1 MSVGAVRMLG
11 ARTRHWR
18 TVAVAALTVLAVM
31 VGTVASVGRAD
42 SPAYYFDAVT
52 ASPDLLGYWP
62 LDETS
67 GTTASDVTSSP
78 ANGTYSGGVTLGQ
91 AGALQASSDDAPVF
105 NGSTGSVSTSGA
117 AKLQPT
123 SSLTLEAWFKTSTSG
138 VFQGIMFAGQG
149 GGAQLQLN
157 SSGQLYGAVNSVA
170 VQSSASFNNG
180 AWHYVAL
187 TWNGSVESL
196 YVDGALAA
204 PASGYTNPKATT
216 TSPTYA
222 GQGVVIGRYWASQ
235 WFFHGSI
242 DEPALYGS
250 NSNSSGAL
258 SAGVVANHYA
268 TGTTGLVETPVNVTA
283 PTVSGDPLV
292 GSTLAVSNGSWNAS
306 ASYGGLSYS
315 YQWLRCGYDGTACTA
330 ISGAT
335 GSTYTP
341 VSADNSHALAVEVT
355 ASNSSASGTVT
366 AHASVING
374 YRGAT
379 FADGGSNL
387 LGYWPLDDT
396 AAYPNGQAAADIS
409 ASPAAGTYSGGVT
422 LGQAGPISDG
432 ANHAATFNGSNGY
445 VSTAGASKV
454 QPSASLT
461 LEAWFK
467 SSSATWQGIVS
478 SGQGGGPQLLLTS
491 SGQIYASVQ
500 SVVLESKASFNDGSW
515 HYVALTWNGSIEKV
529 YVDGALVA
537 PASGYS
543 NPLSETSVPTYG
555 GQGVVIGSY
564 WSKSQWFF
572 QGSIDEPA
580 LYGTNSGTGGALT
593 ATQIANHF
601 QLSSYKRL
609 LAKETR
615 GGVNKAIPGRSCGC
629 FGSAGDPVNLATG
642 DFSESVT
649 DVSLTS
655 YGPPVSFVRTYDA
668 SLAQEQALTSTPGV
682 LGYGWTDDW
691 NMSLSASSSVVTVTQ
706 GDGAQVNFYPPVSGS
721 CQAPYVGLGTSGTFC
736 ALPEV
741 TATLSYDSGSS
752 TYAFVT
758 HPYESYTFNSSGQ
771 LTGESSAGGATMSIA
786 YNSPSPGS
794 GSCPSTATSCTKI
807 TSASGRA
814 LVIASNSAAQVT
826 KVVDPL
832 GRSWTYTYCSPPNST
847 CSANDLVSA
856 TDPMSRVTSFTYDT
870 TNSNPTLKHDL
881 LTITRPN
888 GQTGGPNAGK
898 KLVNTY
904 DSSGRVTLQ
913 TDRNG
918 YATTIDY
925 SNLNPDSGSGHVIAT
940 DPDGNETKTTYE
952 NGVVVDSES
961 GYGLSSSSTTELVSD
976 LSTLLNTS
984 IVDPNGHSSEFSY
997 DASGNATSSTDQ
1009 LSQTSSSSYNSFDEQ
1024 TCLATPMAASP
1035 CSSLSPPAAIT
1046 PGGTITPPSS
1056 APPAFVTYNE
1066 YDTAGNL
1073 VWTTHGDYDPGS
1085 STASVQ
1091 RTTYHLYN
1099 GESVTL
1105 GGHTDSCANATP
1117 TSSLPCAT
1125 INADGVVTQLGYD
1138 SAGDLA
1144 SSSTPDGNSGGEVAK
1159 TTYGYD
1165 GDGERTTEIAADGN
1179 LSGATAADYTTVT
1192 AYDNDGEVTSVTVGQ
1207 TGGIVTPR
1215 ITSYGYDANGNR
1227 TTVTDPR
1234 NKTTNYSFDAN
1245 DQQILA
1251 TDPDNQSTLT
1261 CYDGDGNVTQTVPPV
1276 GVAANSLTPLSC
1288 PTSYPSG
1295 YGSRLA
1301 SDAIT
1306 DTFNYQGQ
1314 KTSETTPAPTGQSGY
1329 ETTTYTYDAAGNL
1342 TETDGPPTSSQSGAP
1357 NQKTAYTY
1365 DDAGQLVTQTQEGS
1379 DGSAASTTSYCYDLD
1394 GEKTATVPPD
1404 GNTSS
1409 VTACS
1414 TSAPYQTSSPYQT
1427 GYSYDSLGELVS
1439 KTRPATTWAS
1449 SGQTTTSTYDAA
1461 GNLLT
1466 SQDPNGV
1473 TTTNTYTA
1481 LNQLATVSYSGS
1493 SAHSVTY
1500 SYDANGNRLSMTDGT
1515 GAATYTYDPF
1525 NELSSYENGAGN
1537 TVSFSYDTD
1546 GNKTGITYP
1555 LGSGATWAASHTVSY
1570 GYDNAGEL
1578 NSVTDFNGNAI
1589 TVGNTADGLLNS
1601 LTLGS
1606 SGDTISTTY
1615 DPTDSPSQVTLA
1627 NSSSTLLQFAY
1638 SDMPSGAIAAE
1649 TDTPSWAG
1657 SPASYSYD
1665 AQSRVTQMTAGSGSA
1680 LNYGFD
1686 ASGNLT
1692 TLPTAAAGSYDN
1704 ASELTS
1710 STLSGTTTSY
1720 TYDADGERTQATQ
1733 GTTTIMGASYDGAQR
1748 LAAYSNSAANMSAAS
1763 YDGIGLRQS
1772 DTITATG
1779 GSAVTENFTWNPTT
1793 VTPQLLLDSNN
1804 AYIYGSGDTPIEQ
1817 VNLSSGTIQYL
1828 VSDVLGSVRGIVSS
1842 SGGFTAS
1849 TAYDA
1854 WGNPQTGGGLVSYT
1868 PFGFAGGYT
1877 DATGLVYLIHR
1888 FYDPSTGQFL
1898 TVDPLVDDTGYPYSY
1913 ASNDPV
1919 DQTDPLGECASA
1931 VGSQR
1936 ALQSASNPSS
1946 GTSGPIGLIRPRVA
1960 YPHFST
1966 TAAELGLHEYTAKAT
1981 WSLWSGGARTVTIT
1995 LNIQWQPANGG
2006 WLNLGASRTQES
2018 VPAGVLVLAVA
2029 RCKPGTV
2036 MTLRSRADYNVDG
2049 MPDPPGYNYAQP
2061 PDPVRCGR

>member
-1 MSVGAVRMLG
+1 
-11 ARTRHWR
+11 
-18 TVAVAALTVLAVM
+18 
-31 VGTVASVGRAD
+31 
-42 SPAYYFDAVT
+42 
-52 ASPDLLGYWP
+52 
-62 LDETS
+62 
-67 GTTASDVTSSP
+67 
-78 ANGTYSGGVTLGQ
+78 
-91 AGALQASSDDAPVF
+91 
-105 NGSTGSVSTSGA
+105 
-117 AKLQPT
+117 
-123 SSLTLEAWFKTSTSG
+123 
-138 VFQGIMFAGQG
+138 MFAGQG

-157 SSGQLYGAVNSVA
+157 SSGQLEGAVNSVT
-170 VQSSASFNNG
+170 VRSASSFNDG
-180 AWHYVAL
+180 VWHYVAL

-196 YVDGALAA
+196 YVDGVLAA
-204 PASGYTNPKATT
+204 PASGYSNPKTTT
-216 TSPTYA
+216 TSPTYS

-250 NSNSSGAL
+250 NSDSSGAL

-268 TGTTGLVETPVNVTA
+268 TGTTGPVATPVKVTA
-283 PTVSGDPLV
+283 PTVSGDPRV
-292 GSTLAVSNGSWNAS
+292 GSTLSVSSGSWNAS

-315 YQWLRCGYDGTACTA
+315 YQWLRCGYDGTACTT

-355 ASNSSASGTVT
+355 ANNSSASGTVT
-366 AHASVING
+366 VHASVING
-374 YRGAT
+374 YRGAA

-387 LGYWPLDDT
+387 LGYWPLDET
-396 AAYPNGQAAADIS
+396 VAYVNGQPSADIS
-409 ASPAAGTYSGGVT
+409 TSPAGGTYSGGVT
-422 LGQAGPISDG
+422 LGQTGPISDG

-445 VSTAGASKV
+445 VSTAGASKL
-454 QPSASLT
+454 QPTASLT

-515 HYVALTWNGSIEKV
+515 HYVALTWNGSVEKV
-529 YVDGALVA
+529 YVDGAPVA

-543 NPLSETSVPTYG
+543 NPLSETSSPTYS
-555 GQGVVIGSY
+555 GQGVVIGGY

-572 QGSIDEPA
+572 QGSLDEVA
-580 LYGTNSGTGGALT
+580 LYGSNSGTGGALT

-609 LAKETR
+609 LARETR
-615 GGVNKAIPGRSCGC
+615 GGVNNAIPGRSCGC

-655 YGPPVSFVRTYDA
+655 YGPPVSFFRTYDA
-668 SLAQEQALTSTPGV
+668 SLAQEQAQTSTPGL

-691 NMSLSASSSVVTVTQ
+691 NTSLSASSSVVTVTQ
-706 GDGAQVNFYPPVSGS
+706 GDGAQVNFYTPVSGS
-721 CQAPYVGLGTSGTFC
+721 CHDPYVGPGTSGTFC

-752 TYAFVT
+752 TYKFVT

-771 LTGESSAGGATMSIA
+771 LTGKSSVGGATTSIA

-814 LVIASNSAAQVT
+814 LVIANNSAAEVT

-832 GRSWTYTYCSPPNST
+832 GRSWTYTYCSPPSST
-847 CSANDLVSA
+847 CSANDLISV
-856 TDPMSRVTSFTYDT
+856 TDPMSRVTSFIYDA

-898 KLVNTY
+898 KLVNAY
-904 DSSGRVTLQ
+904 DSSGRVTSQ

-918 YATTIDY
+918 YVTTIDY
-925 SNLNPDSGSGHVIAT
+925 SNLNPDSGNGYVVAT
-940 DPDGNETKTTYE
+940 DPDGNQTKTTY
-952 NGVVVDSES
+952 NAGVVVGSES
-961 GYGLSSSSTTELVSD
+961 GYGLSSSSTTGLVPD
-976 LSTLLNTS
+976 PSTLLDTS

-1024 TCLATPMAASP
+1024 TCVATPMAASP

-1046 PGGTITPPSS
+1046 PGGTITPPSA

-1073 VWTTHGDYDPGS
+1073 VWTTQGDYNPGS
-1085 STASVQ
+1085 STASLQ
-1091 RTTYHLYN
+1091 RTTYRLYN

-1105 GGHTDSCANATP
+1105 GGHTDSCTNAAP
-1117 TSSLPCAT
+1117 TSALPCAT

-1165 GDGERTTEIAADGN
+1165 GDGERTTEIAPDGN

-1207 TGGIVTPR
+1207 TGGTTTPR
-1215 ITSYGYDANGNR
+1215 MTSYGYDANGNR
-1227 TTVTDPR
+1227 TTVTNPR
-1234 NKTTNYSFDAN
+1234 NKTATYVFDAN
-1245 DQQILA
+1245 DQQTLS

-1261 CYDGDGNVTQTVPPV
+1261 CYDGNGNLTETVPPV
-1276 GVAANSLTPLSC
+1276 GVAANSLTPSSC

-1301 SDAIT
+1301 GDAIT

-1314 KTSETTPAPTGQSGY
+1314 KTSETSPAPTGQSAY

-1342 TETDGPPTSSQSGAP
+1342 IGTDGPPTTSQSGAP
-1357 NQKTAYTY
+1357 NQKTVYTY

-1379 DGSAASTTSYCYDLD
+1379 DGSAASTTSYCYD
-1394 GEKTATVPPD
+1394 PD
-1404 GNTSS
+1404 GNKAATIAPDGNAVS
-1409 VTACS
+1409 VAACS
-1414 TSAPYQTSSPYQT
+1414 TSTPYQTSSAYQT
-1427 GYSYDSLGELVS
+1427 GYNYDSLGELVS
-1439 KTRPATTWAS
+1439 KTRPSTTWAS
-1449 SGQTTTSTYDAA
+1449 SGQTTTYTYDSA
-1461 GNLLT
+1461 GNQLT
-1466 SQDPNGV
+1466 SEDPNGV
-1473 TTTNTYTA
+1473 TTTNTYTPV
-1481 LNQLATVSYSGS
+1481 NQLATVSYSGS
-1493 SAHSVTY
+1493 SSHSVTY

-1515 GAATYTYDPF
+1515 GTSTYTYDPF

-1537 TVSFSYDTD
+1537 TVSYSYDGA
-1546 GNKTGITYP
+1546 GNKTAITYP
-1555 LGSGATWAASHTVSY
+1555 LGSGATWATSHTVSY
-1570 GYDNAGEL
+1570 GYDNADEL
-1578 NSVTDFNGNAI
+1578 NSVTDFKGNTI
-1589 TVGNTADGLLNS
+1589 NVGNTADGLPNS
-1601 LTLGS
+1601 LTLGA

-1638 SDMPSGAIAAE
+1638 SDTPSGAIASE
-1649 TDTPSWAG
+1649 TDTPSWTG

-1665 AQSRVTQMTAGSGSA
+1665 AQSRVTQMTPGSGTA

-1686 ASGNLT
+1686 ASGNAT
-1692 TLPTAAAGSYDN
+1692 TLPTGASGIYDN

-1710 STLSGTTTSY
+1710 STLSGTTASY
-1720 TYDADGERTQATQ
+1720 AYDADGQRTQEMSGGSNIAT
-1733 GTTTIMGASYDGAQR
+1733 AVYDGAQR
-1748 LAAYSNSAANMSAAS
+1748 LTSYSNNAADMSSAT
-1763 YDGIGLRQS
+1763 YDGNGLRQS
-1772 DTITATG
+1772 ETSAAAG
-1779 GSAVTENFTWNPTT
+1779 GSPVSAEFTWNPTAS
-1793 VTPQLLLDSNN
+1793 TPQLLMDSDK
-1804 AYIYGSGDTPIEQ
+1804 AYIYAAGIAPVGQ
-1817 VNLSSGTIQYL
+1817 VDLSSGTISYL
-1828 VSDVLGSVRGIVSS
+1828 VRDLLGSARGIVDGS
-1842 SGGFTAS
+1842 SGNLIAS

-1854 WGNPQTGGGLVSYT
+1854 WGNPETSGGLASHT
-1868 PFGFAGGYT
+1868 PFGYAGSYT
-1877 DATGLVYLIHR
+1877 DSTGLTYNVNRY
-1888 FYDPSTGQFL
+1888 YDPQTGQFL
-1898 TVDPLVDDTGYPYSY
+1898 SGDPLVDKTGYAYVY
-1913 ASNDPV
+1913 AQDDPVLQNDPAGLCSSSAGARSLSGASSGLLPCSNATWEDENGRSHIQRMRNGSYEIYV
-1919 DQTDPLGECASA
+1919 EFFNPLLNSGIWFYDWYINLTHDGGGSRTVNTNFPGGPLAKSHRLHWTVRKSAVPPLGTITA
-1931 VGSQR
+1931 VWA
-1936 ALQSASNPSS
+1936 ALP
-1946 GTSGPIGLIRPRVA
+1946 
-1960 YPHFST
+1960 F
-1966 TAAELGLHEYTAKAT
+1966 AELHHIYRG
-1981 WSLWSGGARTVTIT
+1981 SFVCFIS
-1995 LNIQWQPANGG
+1995 P
-2006 WLNLGASRTQES
+2006 
-2018 VPAGVLVLAVA
+2018 
-2029 RCKPGTV
+2029 
-2036 MTLRSRADYNVDG
+2036 
-2049 MPDPPGYNYAQP
+2049 
-2061 PDPVRCGR
+2061 

>member
-1 MSVGAVRMLG
+1 MLG

-67 GTTASDVTSSP
+67 GTTASDVASSP

-157 SSGQLYGAVNSVA
+157 SSGQLYGAVSSVA

-204 PASGYTNPKATT
+204 PATGYSNPKATT

-222 GQGVVIGRYWASQ
+222 GQGVVIGRYWATQ

-250 NSNSSGAL
+250 NSDSSGAL

-268 TGTTGLVETPVNVTA
+268 TGTTGRVETPVNVTA
-283 PTVSGDPLV
+283 PTVSGDPRV
-292 GSTLAVSNGSWNAS
+292 GSTLGVSNGSWNAS

-315 YQWLRCGYDGTACTA
+315 YQWLRCGYDGTACTT

-341 VSADNSHALAVEVT
+341 VSADNSHALAAVVT
-355 ASNSSASGTVT
+355 ASNSSASGAVTV
-366 AHASVING
+366 HASVING
-374 YRGAT
+374 YRGAA

-396 AAYPNGQAAADIS
+396 AAYANGQTAADIS

-422 LGQAGPISDG
+422 LGQTGPISDG
-432 ANHAATFNGSNGY
+432 ANHAATFNGSDGY

-491 SGQIYASVQ
+491 SGQIYASVH

-515 HYVALTWNGSIEKV
+515 HYVALTWNGSVETV

-537 PASGYS
+537 PASGYA
-543 NPLSETSVPTYG
+543 NPLSATSSPTYS

-572 QGSIDEPA
+572 QGSLDEAA
-580 LYGTNSGTGGALT
+580 LYGSNSGTGGALT
-593 ATQIANHF
+593 APQIANHF
-601 QLSSYKRL
+601 KLSSYKRL
-609 LAKETR
+609 LARETR
-615 GGVNKAIPGRSCGC
+615 GGVNEAIPGRSCGC

-655 YGPPVSFVRTYDA
+655 YGPAVSFVRTYDA

-682 LGYGWTDDW
+682 LGYGWTDEW

-706 GDGAQVNFYPPVSGS
+706 GDGAQVSFYPPVSGS

-741 TATLSYDSGSS
+741 TATLSYDSASS
-752 TYAFVT
+752 NYKFVT
-758 HPYESYTFNSSGQ
+758 HPYASYTFNSSGQ
-771 LTGESSAGGATMSIA
+771 LTGESSVGGATMSIA

-794 GSCPSTATSCTKI
+794 GSCPSTASSCTRI

-814 LVIASNSAAQVT
+814 LVLASNSAAQVT

-832 GRSWTYTYCSPPNST
+832 GRSWTYTYCSPPSST
-847 CSANDLVSA
+847 CSANDLVSV
-856 TDPMSRVTSFTYDT
+856 TDPMSRVTSFTYDA

-904 DSSGRVTLQ
+904 DSSGRVTSQ

-918 YATTIDY
+918 YVTTIDY

-940 DPDGNETKTTYE
+940 DPDGNRTKTTLSA
-952 NGVVVDSES
+952 GVVVGSES
-961 GYGLSSSSTTELVSD
+961 GYGLSSSSTTGLVPD
-976 LSTLLNTS
+976 PSTLLDTT

-1009 LSQTSSSSYNSFDEQ
+1009 LSQTSSSFYNSFDEQ
-1024 TCLATPMAASP
+1024 TCVATPMAASP
-1035 CSSLSPPAAIT
+1035 CSSVSPPAAIT

-1056 APPAFVTYNE
+1056 APPAFVTYNG

-1073 VWTTHGDYDPGS
+1073 VWTTQGDYNPGS
-1085 STASVQ
+1085 STANLQ
-1091 RTTYHLYN
+1091 RTTYRLYN

-1105 GGHTDSCANATP
+1105 GGHTDSCANAAP
-1117 TSSLPCAT
+1117 SSSLPCAT

-1159 TTYGYD
+1159 TTYGYN
-1165 GDGERTTEIAADGN
+1165 GDGERTTEIAPAGN

-1192 AYDNDGEVTSVTVGQ
+1192 TYDNDGEVTSVTVGQ
-1207 TGGIVTPR
+1207 TGGTITPR
-1215 ITSYGYDANGNR
+1215 QTSYGYDANGNR
-1227 TTVTDPR
+1227 TTVTNPR
-1234 NKTTNYSFDAN
+1234 NKTTNYTFDAN
-1245 DQQILA
+1245 DQQTLV

-1261 CYDGDGNVTQTVPPV
+1261 CYDGDGNITQTVPPV
-1276 GVAANSLTPLSC
+1276 GVAANSLTPSSC
-1288 PTSYPSG
+1288 PASYPSG

-1301 SDAIT
+1301 SDAT
-1306 DTFNYQGQ
+1306 TETFNYQGQ

-1379 DGSAASTTSYCYDLD
+1379 DGSAASTTSYCYDPD
-1394 GEKTATVPPD
+1394 GEKTATVPPE

-1473 TTTNTYTA
+1473 TTTNTYTP

-1515 GAATYTYDPF
+1515 GASTYTYDPF

-1537 TVSFSYDTD
+1537 TVSFSYDAD

-1555 LGSGATWAASHTVSY
+1555 LGSGATWAAGHTVSY
-1570 GYDNAGEL
+1570 GYDNADEL

-1589 TVGNTADGLLNS
+1589 TVGNTADGLPNS
-1601 LTLGS
+1601 LTLGG
-1606 SGDTISTTY
+1606 SGDTISTSY
-1615 DPTDSPSQVTLA
+1615 DPTDSPSQITLA
-1627 NSSSTLLQFAY
+1627 NGSTILQFAY
-1638 SDMPSGAIAAE
+1638 SDVPSGAIGTE
-1649 TDTPSWAG
+1649 TDTPSWTG

-1665 AQSRVTQMTAGSGSA
+1665 PQSRVTQMTPGGGSTLS
-1680 LNYGFD
+1680 YGFD
-1686 ASGNLT
+1686 TSGNPT
-1692 TLPTAAAGSYDN
+1692 TLPTGAAGSYDH

-1710 STLSGTTTSY
+1710 STLSSIATTY
-1720 TYDADGERTQATQ
+1720 TYGADGERTRAAIGGSTVMAA
-1733 GTTTIMGASYDGAQR
+1733 GYNGAHELTSYDNTAADMTSASYDGDR
-1748 LAAYSNSAANMSAAS
+1748 
-1763 YDGIGLRQS
+1763 LRQS
-1772 DTITATG
+1772 ETSTPTG
-1779 GSAVTENFTWNPTT
+1779 GSATTENFTWN
-1793 VTPQLLLDSNN
+1793 VTSAIPELLMDSNN
-1804 AYIYGSGDTPIEQ
+1804 AYIYVGGGAPVEQ
-1817 VNLSSGTIQYL
+1817 VALSDGTVSYL
-1828 VSDVLGSVRGIVSS
+1828 ASDSLGSVRGVVNGS
-1842 SGGFTAS
+1842 SGALTAS

-1854 WGNPQTGGGLVSYT
+1854 WGNPGTSGGLAADT
-1868 PFGFAGGYT
+1868 PFGYAGGYT
-1877 DATGLVYLIHR
+1877 DMTGLSYLINR
-1888 FYDPSTGQFL
+1888 YYDPQTGQFVSL
-1898 TVDPLVDDTGYPYSY
+1898 DPLADKTQAPYSY
-1913 ASNDPV
+1913 ASDNPV
-1919 DQTDPLGECASA
+1919 NETDPAGLCAASA
-1931 VGSQR
+1931 GARLGVPPPGSQMGPFLLCSDPR
-1936 ALQSASNPSS
+1936 LQSYVKN
-1946 GTSGPIGLIRPRVA
+1946 GVRVGVRM
-1960 YPHFST
+1960 T
-1966 TAAELGLHEYTAKAT
+1966 
-1981 WSLWSGGARTVTIT
+1981 
-1995 LNIQWQPANGG
+1995 
-2006 WLNLGASRTQES
+2006 
-2018 VPAGVLVLAVA
+2018 PAGGISWGVALSGSDAVYTLGTTWAGIARIDKANKTSLKDPKIRRYNPHGSFKAQSVQARKGGLFSLQLAA
-2029 RCKPGTV
+2029 TY
-2036 MTLRSRADYNVDG
+2036 D
-2049 MPDPPGYNYAQP
+2049 DPRQTIEWKVSVYCTIPM
-2061 PDPVRCGR
+2061 